1 MVQADIKQGEKIYTE
16 RCVLCH
22 GQAGE
27 GWDWKKIAKPPVP
40 VPNLQEVIPERTDE
54 YLYTV
59 IKEGGSAV
67 GLSAFMPALGFNLS
81 DQEIRNLI
89 SYLRSLNQQKNQ
101 KEGAF
106 FKMYKSGKLKR
117 LVFAQLHDWNRFN
130 QFSFILPSDYF
141 YKRWFGKSF

>member
-1 MVQADIKQGEKIYTE
+1 MVQANIKQGEKIYTE

-27 GWDWKKIAKPPVP
+27 GWDWKKKAAKPPVP

-89 SYLRSLNQQKNQ
+89 SYLRSLNQQNQ
-101 KEGAF
+101 LRNPF
-106 FKMYKSGKLKR
+106 VYS
-117 LVFAQLHDWNRFN
+117 
-130 QFSFILPSDYF
+130 
-141 YKRWFGKSF
+141 